1 MTAVTPAA
9 VEAEDPEVSPAA
21 TRGRGG
27 GRGRGRGGAT
37 REARRMRRQIEQG
50 KLPAWQVIQNKK
62 QKICPTYNLGLC
74 TSTSETC
81 SREHKCSRQTGAT
94 MLCYGG
100 HPEVECTATV
110 SA

>member
-1 MTAVTPAA
+1 MTAVTAA

-27 GRGRGRGGAT
+27 GRGRGRGGAS
-37 REARRMRRQIEQG
+37 REARRMRRQTEQG
-50 KLPAWQVIQNKK
+50 KLPAWQVIQTKK
-62 QKICPTYNLGLC
+62 QRICPTYNLGLC
-74 TSTSETC
+74 TNTSETC

>member
-27 GRGRGRGGAT
+27 GRGRGCGGSTRG
-37 REARRMRRQIEQG
+37 EARRERRRVEQG

-62 QKICPTYNLGLC
+62 QKICPTYNLGAL
-74 TSTSETC
+74 
-81 SREHKCSRQTGAT
+81 
-94 MLCYGG
+94 Y
-100 HPEVECTATV
+100 
-110 SA
+110 